1 MELESTIS
9 LEVFFVSDRTGITAE
24 ALGRSLLTQF
34 NKDDCRYTMLPYID
48 TEEKLSTVIQKIHAA
63 KSDNRQVIVFSTL
76 ASKEHRQRLIN
87 EDFFVLDL
95 FATCLPPLQSAMHRH
110 SSPAIGQ
117 THGMGDQNQYLAR
130 MDAVNF
136 TLNVDDGLR
145 TKDYEHADL
154 ILAGVSRSGKT
165 PTCLY
170 LAMQFGIRAA
180 NYPLVE
186 EDLDKGQLPE
196 VLKPWKEKLYGLVID
211 PDSLQK
217 IRQSRMPDSRY
228 ASIEQC
234 RKEIRQADTLYRQEK
249 IPVVESSSMSVE
261 ELATTLMQKAGLQ
274 RQY

>member
-1 MELESTIS
+1 
-9 LEVFFVSDRTGITAE
+9 
-24 ALGRSLLTQF
+24 
-34 NKDDCRYTMLPYID
+34 MLPYID
-48 TEEKLSTVIQKIHAA
+48 TDERISAVIQQVHDTKN
-63 KSDNRQVIVFSTL
+63 DNRQVIVFSTL

-95 FATCLPPLQSAMHRH
+95 FATCLPALQSAMQRH

-145 TKDYEHADL
+145 TKDYEQADL

-186 EDLDKGQLPE
+186 EDLDKGRLPDA
-196 VLKPWKEKLYGLVID
+196 LKSWKKKLYGLVID
-211 PDSLQK
+211 PVSLQK

-234 RKEIRQADTLYRQEK
+234 RKEIRQADTLYRQEM

-261 ELATTLMQKAGLQ
+261 ELATTLMQKAGMQ
-274 RQY
+274 RQF